1 MLVGVGEAKVATKVV
16 STSMDVAQVAD
27 KAVYLGKYQANLKGL
42 GKKLAQNIDDGILTQ
57 GRAFSDSIDN
67 LISAMNKHTSTP
79 YPAYAGLGK
88 LDDVG
93 KTADKF
99 EDWYSS
105 VKKSMMK
112 TDSTGGSGVKVS
124 GPVDELNPKA
134 LNEAG
139 EQIAKGT
146 GKALPQGISREVF
159 DTAGKI
165 IKDKVG
171 NISDNIV
178 VQGSR
183 ASGTAKATSDIDIAI
198 RVSPEKFNELVNEK
212 FKIPNPGSAKEKTML
227 HAIDTGKIQAG
238 EAGLRSLRKELEE
251 VFGMEVDISIIEIG
265 GPFDN
270 PPFIELP

>member
-1 MLVGVGEAKVATKVV
+1 MFIDVGEAKVATKVA
-16 STSMDVAQVAD
+16 STGMDVAQMADKVSDVAKAADKISDVAKVTEKVSDVAKVAD
-27 KAVYLGKYQANLKGL
+27 KAVDLGRYQASLKGL
-42 GKKLAQNIDDGILTQ
+42 GKKLAQNIDEGILTQ

-134 LNEAG
+134 LNETE
-139 EQIAKGT
+139 EQIAKGV
-146 GKALPQGISREVF
+146 GKAVKQKMLETQSAELGGKLPDGTNQAQNVINNA
-159 DTAGKI
+159 TA
-165 IKDKVG
+165 
-171 NISDNIV
+171 N
-178 VQGSR
+178 
-183 ASGTAKATSDIDIAI
+183 GTVRQYIMLMVWQKLK
-198 RVSPEKFNELVNEK
+198 RV
-212 FKIPNPGSAKEKTML
+212 
-227 HAIDTGKIQAG
+227 
-238 EAGLRSLRKELEE
+238 
-251 VFGMEVDISIIEIG
+251 
-265 GPFDN
+265 
-270 PPFIELP
+270 

>member
-1 MLVGVGEAKVATKVV
+1 M
-16 STSMDVAQVAD
+16 AD
-27 KAVYLGKYQANLKGL
+27 KAVGLDKYQANLKVL
-42 GKKLAQNIDDGILTQ
+42 GKKLAQNIDEGILTQ

-139 EQIAKGT
+139 EQIAKGK
-146 GKALPQGISREVF
+146 GKADELNSQ
-159 DTAGKI
+159 KI
-165 IKDKVG
+165 D
-171 NISDNIV
+171 
-178 VQGSR
+178 
-183 ASGTAKATSDIDIAI
+183 DII
-198 RVSPEKFNELVNEK
+198 N
-212 FKIPNPGSAKEKTML
+212 
-227 HAIDTGKIQAG
+227 
-238 EAGLRSLRKELEE
+238 
-251 VFGMEVDISIIEIG
+251 EIG
-265 GPFDN
+265 DSIKKHPLRQEYESVVEN
-270 PPFIELP
+270 LSNYETELRMQGLTEKEIAQAMH